1 MITAE
6 IKMGK
11 DYHTQVS
18 GKTIEEVIE
27 KIRDYHTMG
36 SLQKGI
42 CERKGTL
49 TKELKTGW
57 YVKEESC
64 M

>member
-11 DYHTQVS
+11 DYCTQV
-18 GKTIEEVIE
+18 GGNTIEEVIE
-27 KIRDYHTMG
+27 KIREYHTMG

-49 TKELKTGW
+49 EKELSTGW
-57 YVKEESC
+57 YMKAE
-64 M
+64 